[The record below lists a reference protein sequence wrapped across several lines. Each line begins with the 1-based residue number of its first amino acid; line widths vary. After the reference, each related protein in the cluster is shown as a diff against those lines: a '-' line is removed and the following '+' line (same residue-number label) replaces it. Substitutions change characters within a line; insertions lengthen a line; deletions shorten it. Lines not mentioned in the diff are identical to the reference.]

1 MSEKTDIRTDFEK
14 ARDARREVILNR
26 YRELRRQYPFV
37 KRWRLARV
45 IAGEMG
51 RTPAAV
57 VNVIKTIR
65 RRGRP
70 YKRL

>member
-14 ARDARREVILNR
+14 ALDARRDTILNM
-26 YRELRRQYPFV
+26 YRELRHEHRFV
-37 KRWRLARV
+37 KRWRLARI
-45 IAGEMG
+45 IAARVG
-51 RTPAAV
+51 RSPGAV

-70 YKRL
+70 FKRY